1 MLEGISGSRKEYS
14 CQKSQLEKR
23 RGGVKAHV
31 CFGMQAAQNGYHTV
45 YMEMEGVAV
54 AGNQLKR

>member
-1 MLEGISGSRKEYS
+1 LEGISGSRKEYTY
-14 CQKSQLEKR
+14 QKAQLEKR

-31 CFGMQAAQNGYHTV
+31 CFGMRAAQDGYNTV
-45 YMEMEGVAV
+45 YVEMEGVAV